1 MKKGKK
7 ICEQLKQIRLDIAR
21 ANSIEY
27 TPRECHHEGDCA
39 GTCPACD
46 EELRYLENA
55 ISRKR
60 ATIGKAAI
68 VGISM
73 GLASLPLTSC
83 MGQTQGALEAVED
96 STEVITEGVIP
107 RSDHMDLTTEGMIQR
122 SDYMDLYKD
131 TVLDTIS
138 YPQDIENANN
148 E

>member
-1 MKKGKK
+1 MNKGKR
-7 ICEQLKQIRLDIAR
+7 ICKQLKQIRLDIAR
-21 ANSIEY
+21 ANGIEY

-55 ISRKR
+55 ISRKC
-60 ATIGKAAI
+60 ATIGKVAI

-83 MGQTQGALEAVED
+83 LGQTQGAPEVVED
-96 STEVITEGVIP
+96 SAGI
-107 RSDHMDLTTEGMIQR
+107 TEGMIPR
-122 SDYMDLYKD
+122 SVYMKMYKD
-131 TVLDTIS
+131 SVLDTIN
-138 YPQDIENANN
+138 YQQDIDNANN

>member
-7 ICEQLKQIRLDIAR
+7 ICKQLKQIRLNVAR
-21 ANSIEY
+21 ANGIEY

-55 ISRKR
+55 ISRKC
-60 ATIGKAAI
+60 ATIGKVAI

-83 MGQTQGALEAVED
+83 IGQTQGALEVVED
-96 STEVITEGVIP
+96 STE
-107 RSDHMDLTTEGMIQR
+107 TTEGMIPR
-122 SDYMDLYKD
+122 FDYMDRYKD
-131 TVLDTIS
+131 SVLDTIS
-138 YPQDIENANN
+138 YQQDVENANN

>member
-39 GTCPACD
+39 GTYPACD

-83 MGQTQGALEAVED
+83 MGQTQGALEVVED

-107 RSDHMDLTTEGMIQR
+107 RSDHMN
-122 SDYMDLYKD
+122 LYKD

>member
-27 TPRECHHEGDCA
+27 TPLECHHEGDCA

-60 ATIGKAAI
+60 ATVGKAAI

-83 MGQTQGALEAVED
+83 MGQTQGALEVVED
-96 STEVITEGVIP
+96 STEVITEGEIS
-107 RSDHMDLTTEGMIQR
+107 RLDHR
-122 SDYMDLYKD
+122 NLYKD

-138 YPQDIENANN
+138 YPQGIENANN